1 MKIKNPKKR
10 ERKDQWISKIRRD
23 EGEYFA
29 VPENTRVC
37 SKHFCEDTLSA
48 KMEKARRQFWKKVL
62 FQLFFNGLVKNN
74 LGVL

>member
-48 KMEKARRQFWKKVL
+48 KMEKARRQF
-62 FQLFFNGLVKNN
+62 
-74 LGVL
+74 